1 MALVNVK
8 DLVGVLNRVAPGLGV
23 KENDIQANCFLFSKG
38 RVYTYNDEVSVSC
51 KLPKGMK
58 EIKCV
63 VQAKEFLQLLSKM
76 KEEEI
81 NIEATKNELCLSSRR
96 TKANF
101 LIEEEIKMPV
111 ADIEIPKDFSELP
124 SDFLYALKCCLP
136 IVGKDMSKP
145 LSTCI
150 HLADNLA
157 IVCDVDKAGRY
168 VFDGDFFK
176 KHIYLP
182 GASAKVVSRF
192 DVVDFA
198 VGGGWIHFGCK
209 DNTIVS
215 ARTYYDGQ
223 EMADFSHLLGQK
235 GTVIELP
242 KDLAGAL
249 ERSGIFAE
257 ARTGTE
263 GTLEDIYVE
272 LTIGDDWCVL
282 NCDSSIGSYQ
292 EKVRVQYDG
301 PRLVFSTSP
310 ELLLTALESNRKCEV
325 CENFVKIYDD
335 SFCHLVAVSRTTEKP
350 APSEGNVSEAA
361 DKDKVPF

>member
-1 MALVNVK
+1 MALVNIK
-8 DLVGVLNRVAPGLGV
+8 DLVGVLNRVAPGLGA
-23 KENDIQANCFLFSKG
+23 KENDIQANCFLLSDG
-38 RVYTYNDEVSVSC
+38 HAYTYNDEVSVSC

-58 EIKCV
+58 GIKCV

-76 KEEEI
+76 KEEEVDI
-81 NIEATKNELCLSSRR
+81 AMEKDELCLSTRR
-96 TKANF
+96 TKARF
-101 LIEEEIKMPV
+101 LTESEIKMPV
-111 ADIEIPKDFSELP
+111 ADIEIPKEFDELP
-124 SDFLYALKCCLP
+124 EDFLYAIKCCLP

-150 HLADNLA
+150 HFADDKA
-157 IVCDVDKAGRY
+157 EVCDVDKAGRY
-168 VFDGDFFK
+168 TFKDEYFK
-176 KHIYLP
+176 KRVFLP

-223 EMADFSHLLGQK
+223 DMADFTHLLNQK
-235 GTVIELP
+235 GADVALP

-249 ERSGIFAE
+249 ERSGIFAD

-282 NCDSSIGSYQ
+282 RCDSAIGSYQ
-292 EKVRVQYDG
+292 EKVRVNYEG

-310 ELLLTALESNRKCEV
+310 ELLLSALEAHRTCEV

-335 SFCHLVAVSRTTEKP
+335 NFTHIVAVSRPTEKP
-350 APSEGNVSEAA
+350 KSQTGEVDEEVA
-361 DKDKVPF
+361 KDEIPF